1 MWNPPD
7 SDYYLATITT
17 ERRRFAGYAAQLG
30 AVRGRCWEITRT
42 SMPHACSTSTVSAVS
57 AGLTTMGGVVSAYVG
72 DSKNLNMP
80 VIAGLGAVSAG
91 LTTMGGVVLT
101 MPVLAGF
108 GTDGVL
114 AGSVAAAWQSSI
126 GSVAAGSNFAALQTF
141 GATMPTAPAL
151 GVGLMVAGVGGV
163 GYIGWRRYTVH
174 PRFDNK

>member
-1 MWNPPD
+1 
-7 SDYYLATITT
+7 
-17 ERRRFAGYAAQLG
+17 
-30 AVRGRCWEITRT
+30 
-42 SMPHACSTSTVSAVS
+42 MPHACSTSTVSAVS